1 MLTTLFKLAFILTP
15 QDYPLLST
23 YFYIESAHL
32 QENVILHLLAQTYVL
47 QYQTVNPGILA
58 LDFCHV
64 NTIVGSARPGV
75 KKTKKTFSSTSL
87 SQKLHGKY
95 KCH

>member
-75 KKTKKTFSSTSL
+75 KKQKKLFLQLQFITKTTRKI
-87 SQKLHGKY
+87 
-95 KCH
+95 